1 MPAYVIVDIEVHD
14 AVAYEEYKPLAHAA
28 IVQYGGRYLARG
40 GATEQLEG
48 TRTPHRVVIL
58 EFASAEQA
66 RAWWNA
72 PEYAEAKALRHRIA
86 TTEMLLV
93 EGLEA
98 PAPR

>member
-1 MPAYVIVDIEVHD
+1 MPAYVIVDIHVHD
-14 AVAYEEYKPLAHAA
+14 PAAYEEYKPLAHAA

-40 GATEQLEG
+40 GAAEQLEG

-58 EFASAEQA
+58 EFDSAEQA

-72 PEYAEAKALRHRIA
+72 PEYAEAKAIRLRVA

-93 EGLEA
+93 DGLEA
-98 PAPR
+98 PLAR

>member
-1 MPAYVIVDIEVHD
+1 MPAYVIVDIHIHD
-14 AVAYEEYKPLAHAA
+14 LAAYEEYKPTAHET
-28 IVQYGGRYLARG
+28 IMQYGGRYLARG
-40 GATEQLEG
+40 GAAEQLEG
-48 TRTPHRVVIL
+48 TRQPSRIVIL
-58 EFASAEQA
+58 GFPSAEQA